1 MNREQEILRQLKLF
15 TVDCRFDMHEPDEQG
30 ISAEVVGDH
39 LDNAMGNCIMAES
52 NIRQEFVVI
61 LKNEDNEELKV
72 NLADLIALARL
83 AKFPTNYGNNVY
95 EELMGKAGFENGGK
109 GEYYTDEEESITAN
123 LNEGL
128 TTHNLKR
135 IVDGAFD
142 KGQRLLKEELN
153 NLIKI

>member
-1 MNREQEILRQLKLF
+1 MNRELEILRQLNLF
-15 TVDCRFDMHEPDEQG
+15 TVDCRFDMHEPDRQG
-30 ISAEVVGDH
+30 ISAEVIGDH
-39 LDNAMGNCIMAES
+39 LDNAMGGYIGDDQA
-52 NIRQEFVVI
+52 RQEFVVI

-83 AKFPTNYGNNVY
+83 AKFPTNYDTVVY
-95 EELMGKAGFENGGK
+95 EQLMGKAGFENGGK

>member
-39 LDNAMGNCIMAES
+39 LDNAMGGYIGDDQAC
-52 NIRQEFVVI
+52 QEFVVI

-83 AKFPTNYGNNVY
+83 AKFPTNYDTVVY
-95 EELMGKAGFENGGK
+95 EQLMGKAGFENGGK